1 MTNLRRDNQ
10 NDFVGFIRHNQPN
23 PSPACGDLEDRI
35 MDALEP
41 RTPPK
46 RRYIN
51 SLTIPHAMAITR
63 RVPTKLLAT
72 GMLFTTV
79 SFGVRTPRLAIEPH
93 DLENFMVNS
102 WHDTLNETNYIATE
116 GNEAYWLLP
125 TVTESPQA
133 LSVAA
138 P

>member
-10 NDFVGFIRHNQPN
+10 NNFVGFIRHNQPN
-23 PSPACGDLEDRI
+23 PPQACPDLEDRI

-41 RTPPK
+41 RTFKK
-46 RRYIN
+46 RRYITGW
-51 SLTIPHAMAITR
+51 TIPHAMAITR

-79 SFGVRTPRLAIEPH
+79 SFGVRIPRVAIEPQ
-93 DLENFMVNS
+93 DMENFLVNS
-102 WHDTLNETNYIATE
+102 WQDTLSETNYVATE

-125 TVTESPQA
+125 NVAESSQA
-133 LSVAA
+133 LSVAT